1 VAVRSYYYSVVRA
14 VPHPTREESVNI
26 GLLLVD
32 ESGTFSQAVF
42 TDLSRV
48 RALNPTADVRSI
60 ELFLEGIT
68 ARLPLH
74 GRQVPLAPVSAGIT
88 VSTLAEW
95 HSEFGGQV
103 RVTEPRIALAEE
115 PHALLTSLRQE
126 LLVPIRAEQAS
137 RQKVIGR
144 ADILRTM
151 DTAVG
156 EWNLAEGSVLPD
168 AHVHGRTAEHLVD
181 RVFRSTREGK
191 PAAIAQAISFQA
203 LELREVY
210 GARGA
215 LIVATEDLRSR
226 RDTEDIVAFA
236 LYADAARE
244 RSAVVAESAKLFDAA
259 GVIPVKYSD
268 LRPMRQK
275 MASLLFS

>member
-1 VAVRSYYYSVVRA
+1 MSIRSYFYSVVRA

-48 RALNPTADVRSI
+48 RALNPTADMRSI

-68 ARLPLH
+68 ARLPLD
-74 GRQVPLAPVSAGIT
+74 GRQVPLVPVAGGIT

-95 HSEFGGQV
+95 HSAFGGQV
-103 RVTEPRIALAEE
+103 RITEPRIALADE
-115 PHALLTSLRQE
+115 PLQLLTSLRQE
-126 LLVPIRAEQAS
+126 LLGPIRAEHPS
-137 RQKVIGR
+137 RQKVVGR
-144 ADILRTM
+144 AEILRTM

-156 EWNLAEGSVLPD
+156 DWNLAEGSVLPD
-168 AHVHGRTAEHLVD
+168 AHVHGKEAEHLVD
-181 RVFRSTREGK
+181 RVFRSARQGE

-203 LELREVY
+203 VELREVY

-236 LYADAARE
+236 LYADAPKDRAE
-244 RSAVVAESAKLFDAA
+244 VVAESAKLFDAA

-268 LRPMRQK
+268 LRGMRQRV
-275 MASLLFS
+275 ASLLFS